1 MAVHVVVA
9 SISKPTRKGGLVQ
22 VYSCMEPERGL

>member
-1 MAVHVVVA
+1 MAVVVA
-9 SISKPTRKGGLVQ
+9 SIRKPKRKGGLVQ

>member
-1 MAVHVVVA
+1 MALHVVVA
-9 SISKPTRKGGLVQ
+9 SINKPTRKGGLFQ